1 MFVFSFGLCV
11 QGLKVTMK
19 KHPSAFKLCGYLA
32 ETVKTVGEEPM
43 TLYEGELCGLR
54 ESQKVEEVKAAEEEE
69 VLRTHQDQYDYCS
82 NLTTD
87 RSRARLVSSGTQ

>member
-1 MFVFSFGLCV
+1 MFVFSFSLCV

-82 NLTTD
+82 NLSTD
-87 RSRARLVSSGTQ
+87 RSCARLVSSGTQ

>member
-54 ESQKVEEVKAAEEEE
+54 KIKKVEEVKAAEEEE
-69 VLRTHQDQYDYCS
+69 ILRTHQDQNDYCS
-82 NLTTD
+82 NFSTD
-87 RSRARLVSSGTQ
+87 RSCARLVSSGTQ

>member
-54 ESQKVEEVKAAEEEE
+54 KNQKVEKVK
-69 VLRTHQDQYDYCS
+69 VKKK
-82 NLTTD
+82 
-87 RSRARLVSSGTQ
+87 RS